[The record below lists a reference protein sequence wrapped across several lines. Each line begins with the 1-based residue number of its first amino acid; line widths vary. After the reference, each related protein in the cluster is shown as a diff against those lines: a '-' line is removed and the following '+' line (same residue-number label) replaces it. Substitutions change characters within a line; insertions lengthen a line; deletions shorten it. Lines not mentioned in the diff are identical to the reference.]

1 MSASLA
7 KSKLNSIAEEVI
19 ALLASNPMAEIR
31 VTLEIDADFP
41 QGAGEAIRRVVTE
54 NATSLGFKVKDWE

>member
-41 QGAGEAIRRVVTE
+41 QGAGEAIRRAVTE

>member
-1 MSASLA
+1 VSASLA

-41 QGAGEAIRRVVTE
+41 QGAGEAIRRAVTE